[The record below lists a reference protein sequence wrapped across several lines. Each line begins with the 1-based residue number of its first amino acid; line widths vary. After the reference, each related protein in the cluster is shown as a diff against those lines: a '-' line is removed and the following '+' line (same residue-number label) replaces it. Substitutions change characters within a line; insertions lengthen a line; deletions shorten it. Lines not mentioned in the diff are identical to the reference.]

1 MLTNFKYLFT
11 TQENLRFSFGKA
23 NLIFAAL
30 NLFILFLIT
39 LEWSVWMQDFNPAS
53 SLAMLSVIPL
63 VTYSN
68 ADTMKES
75 VVKENKGKSG
85 VYRWTNKL
93 TNSIYVGSSV
103 DLGLR
108 FKNYFTYS
116 FITRKNQQG
125 MIINKALLKYGYSN
139 FILEILEYCE
149 PSDVISREQ
158 HYLDFLKP
166 EYNILK
172 TAYSSLGYKHTKEN
186 LAIIRQHLLK
196 LNEAK
201 GFKV

>member
-1 MLTNFKYLFT
+1 MLTNFPARRPRTHRGPLGHLGAPPGKYFFT

-30 NLFILFLIT
+30 NLFILFLVT

-63 VTYSN
+63 LTYSN

-93 TNSIYVGSSV
+93 NNSIYVGSSI

-108 FKNYFTYS
+108 FNNYFTYS

-158 HYLDFLKP
+158 HYLDF
-166 EYNILK
+166 
-172 TAYSSLGYKHTKEN
+172 
-186 LAIIRQHLLK
+186 
-196 LNEAK
+196 
-201 GFKV
+201 